1 MRYVLQTDVVYHSL
15 HNNCLTESGSQ
26 LSEKI
31 RATEKEGWVLSSTG
45 PDEREGQCVCV
56 EGWMLYLGLRL

>member
-1 MRYVLQTDVVYHSL
+1 MLQTDVVYHRL
-15 HNNCLTESGSQ
+15 LNNCLTERGSQ

-45 PDEREGQCVCV
+45 PDERGAVCVCGGV
-56 EGWMLYLGLRL
+56 DAVPGLAAVKEA